1 MTQVTTGHQYRD
13 DIFNKLNFDFK
24 AGKTLLDLGCG
35 DGEDSKV
42 FINHYKLDTY
52 GIDVYEND
60 NIKTISLLKFQIAG
74 IYEIPFEDNKF
85 DYVFFHDVLHH
96 IDEETQSYEKHLAG
110 LKEVLRVVK
119 PGGKIIIVEG
129 NRFNPLFYPHMVKK
143 LGHEHFTQ
151 SYFTEIVNNAY
162 TSQTIE
168 FKHFESHFYPTK
180 YLGFFKFYEWLM
192 ENFSPTMF
200 LAYNVAIVT
209 KHA

>member
-1 MTQVTTGHQYRD
+1 MLQVATGHQYRD

-42 FINHYKLDTY
+42 FIDHYKLDTY
-52 GIDVYEND
+52 GIDVYENE
-60 NIKTISLLKFQIAG
+60 NIKTVPSLRFQLAG

-96 IDEETQSYEKHLAG
+96 IDEESQSYEKHVAG

-119 PGGKIIIVEG
+119 PGGKIVIVEG

-143 LGHEHFTQ
+143 LGHEHFVQ
-151 SYFTEIVNNAY
+151 SYFKKIVTEAY
-162 TSQTIE
+162 SGHSIE
-168 FKHFESHFYPTK
+168 FRYFESHFYPAK
-180 YLGFFKFYEWLM
+180 YLWFFKLYEWFM
-192 ENFSPTMF
+192 ENLSPNAF
-200 LAYNVAIVT
+200 LAYNVAIIT
-209 KHA
+209 K